1 MLKKLNLFFKRGAM
15 SSDEIK
21 EAKRLVKF
29 YTLDSKNMR
38 IINAALNAQRVAES
52 LELLGSVQNLE
63 KDIIYYNRE
72 TNQIEIKSLL
82 DD

>member
-1 MLKKLNLFFKRGAM
+1 MFRKLNLFFKRAAL

-21 EAKRLVKF
+21 EAKRIVKF
-29 YTLDSKNMR
+29 YALDYES
-38 IINAALNAQRVAES
+38 IQTINTALNAQRVAES

-72 TNQIEIKSLL
+72 TNQIEVKSLL

>member
-1 MLKKLNLFFKRGAM
+1 MFKSINLFFKRSAL

-29 YTLDSKNMR
+29 YTIDNENIRS
-38 IINAALNAQRVAES
+38 INAALNAQRVAES

-72 TNQIEIKSLL
+72 TNQIEVKSLL